1 VLLQIE
7 DESVEFQVIDIDPE
21 VEGVILEGKKFRG
34 QRFLYPMPS
43 EEQQNIDS
51 TLDFILRSKLR
62 MYEGAIVIDE
72 VNTVTNKFLE
82 YLVIPKWC
90 KNRKGEID
98 AKIGALKYTAEKKG
112 VKCVEYEW
120 VQ

>member
-1 VLLQIE
+1 MLLQIE

-43 EEQQNIDS
+43 EDQQNIDS
-51 TLDFILRSKLR
+51 TLDVILRSKLR

-72 VNTVTNKFLE
+72 VNIVSNKFLE

-98 AKIGALKYTAEKKG
+98 AKIGGLKHTAEKKG